1 MLKKIDSKRAVSYI
15 IIIGSILLISL
26 LLIMVSGSGIG
37 SAMGGFTIGIIGSKY
52 SIAEVLV
59 KTVPLTLAA
68 LGIGVGFKTGFTNLG
83 AEGQI
88 YIGAIAGTIIALS
101 FPELPKLIMIPLLV
115 LAGFA
120 AGGLWALIPGLLKA
134 KYNVSEIIVG
144 IMLNYIAIGLVGVS
158 LQTFLRDPNSTFP
171 MSAMLGENAT
181 LGILIPS
188 TRLHSGIIIALL
200 FVGAVYLFI
209 WRTTTGFQMRASGE
223 SMRASY
229 VAGISVYRNVILSA
243 LISGGL
249 AGVAGMIEVAG
260 IQGQLIEGLSPNY
273 GYTAI
278 MVALLGRNH
287 PFGILA
293 SAIGI
298 SMLQVGSLSMQRSSG
313 IPNSISTIILGLVI
327 LFVIARPL
335 IERMIKKNE
344 GIQNECK

>member
-1 MLKKIDSKRAVSYI
+1 
-15 IIIGSILLISL
+15 
-26 LLIMVSGSGIG
+26 
-37 SAMGGFTIGIIGSKY
+37 
-52 SIAEVLV
+52 
-59 KTVPLTLAA
+59 
-68 LGIGVGFKTGFTNLG
+68 
-83 AEGQI
+83 
-88 YIGAIAGTIIALS
+88 
-101 FPELPKLIMIPLLV
+101 
-115 LAGFA
+115 
-120 AGGLWALIPGLLKA
+120 
-134 KYNVSEIIVG
+134 
-144 IMLNYIAIGLVGVS
+144 
-158 LQTFLRDPNSTFP
+158 
-171 MSAMLGENAT
+171 
-181 LGILIPS
+181 
-188 TRLHSGIIIALL
+188 
-200 FVGAVYLFI
+200 
-209 WRTTTGFQMRASGE
+209 
-223 SMRASY
+223 MRASY